1 MKRLNRSLL
10 AVTIAFVSIAALA
23 SSESSASASRTTLS
37 ATIAPRPSSVKIVLK
52 GVHQVGEPAGALQLM
67 AKSGGASYVESG
79 GSGYVVTARPN
90 VAFTSVKTYFTVPSI
105 TGCPGGA
112 EHLASLDGL
121 HSPDFEQAGVFEYG
135 CNGVTTAVMMYNV
148 ANYGAYYFGPVHPG
162 DAIMAMV
169 SVNPSQQYLMQVQDL
184 TTGAE
189 IAVTQGCKY
198 SSCPDGTAEVGV
210 ESENINGDN
219 LADFTMVN
227 FTGTSVTAAATNARH
242 TISGGLAAKPRYWS
256 SSELYDIRNGTPLTE
271 VSRLYGGRAFT
282 VTWES
287 FY

>member
-1 MKRLNRSLL
+1 MKRLNRPLR
-10 AVTIAFVSIAALA
+10 AVTIAFISIAALA
-23 SSESSASASRTTLS
+23 LGASVALPALS
-37 ATIAPRPSSVKIVLK
+37 ATSTPRSSSVKIILK
-52 GVHQVGEPAGALQLM
+52 GVHEVGEPAGALLT
-67 AKSGGASYVESG
+67 AKSDEAAYVESG

-169 SVNPSQQYLMQVQDL
+169 SVNSSQQYLMQVQDL

-227 FTGTSVTAAATNARH
+227 FTGSSVTATATNARH
-242 TISGGLAAKPRYWS
+242 PISGNLAAKPRYWS

-282 VTWES
+282 VSWES
-287 FY
+287 YN